1 MFIGYLQGTLL
12 NRDATSATVL
22 VSGVGY
28 ELRLPSGTLEG
39 LGPLGAAVELWI
51 HTSVKEEAIELFG
64 FGSEQERALFRLLVE
79 VPKVGPSMAL
89 LLMSSLTP
97 AELATAI
104 RTGDLARLTRVKGI
118 GKKTAETLLFHL
130 KDRALQIAAAAVGAP
145 PATGASVVLRPT
157 QSDELVAALLA
168 LGYRLAQAEVAAQ
181 RARERLPA
189 ADLALLVRE
198 ALQVIR
204 VA

>member
-1 MFIGYLQGTLL
+1 MFIGYLHGTLL
-12 NRDATSATVL
+12 HRDSATATV
-22 VSGVGY
+22 VVAGVGY
-28 ELRLPSGTLEG
+28 ELRLPGGTLEG
-39 LGPLGAAVELWI
+39 LGPLGGSVELWV

-64 FGSEQERALFRLLVE
+64 FASERERALFRLLVE
-79 VPKVGPSMAL
+79 VPKVGPAMAL

-97 AELATAI
+97 AELAAAI

-130 KDRALQIAAAAVGAP
+130 KDRALQIAAATAGTSASGVASEAP
-145 PATGASVVLRPT
+145 RAAPL
-157 QSDELVAALLA
+157 DELVAALLA

-181 RARERLPA
+181 RARERLPG

>member
-12 NRDATSATVL
+12 SRDAASATVV

-28 ELRLPSGTLEG
+28 ELRLPAGTLEG
-39 LGPLGAAVELWI
+39 LGPIGAAVELWV
-51 HTSVKEEAIELFG
+51 HTSIKEEAIELFG
-64 FGSEQERALFRLLVE
+64 FASDRERALFRLLVE
-79 VPKVGPSMAL
+79 VPKVGPAMAL
-89 LLMSSLTP
+89 LLMSSLSP

-130 KDRALQIAAAAVGAP
+130 KDKALQIAAVTVGALAP
-145 PATGASVVLRPT
+145 GTVAEKPHPAPV
-157 QSDELVAALLA
+157 DELVAALFA
-168 LGYRLAQAEVAAQ
+168 LGYRLPQAEVAAQ
-181 RARERLPA
+181 RARERLPN